1 MNAIVL
7 ADARVRYPNGAVA
20 LDGAD
25 LTVHDGERVALV
37 GRSGAG
43 KSTLINLLNGRLVLD
58 GALIEGR
65 VEILGV
71 DPRGVRGR
79 SGRRH
84 ARRIGTI
91 RQDHDLVGPLRVI
104 HNVNAGRLG
113 TWSTGRALRSLVRP
127 AEQAEAGRALALV
140 GLDSAVIDVRVDE
153 LSGGQRQ
160 RVALARVLR
169 QAPDLVLA
177 DEPVASLDPALSEA
191 VLDLLATPPAGSW
204 TTSVVSLHQP
214 EYARR
219 FADRVVG
226 LRRGRIDFDVPVAEL
241 TDQLL
246 ASVYSAS

>member
-1 MNAIVL
+1 VNAFEL
-7 ADARVRYPNGAVA
+7 ADARVRYANGAVA
-20 LDGAD
+20 LDGID
-25 LTVHDGERVALV
+25 LTVGDGERVALV

-65 VEILGV
+65 VDVLGV
-71 DPRGVRGR
+71 DPREARGR
-79 SGRRH
+79 AGRRH
-84 ARRIGTI
+84 ALRIGTI

-113 TWSTGRALRSLVRP
+113 AWSTGRALRSLARP
-127 AEQAEAGRALALV
+127 IERAEVERALALV
-140 GLDSAVIDVRVDE
+140 GLDPAIADVRVDE

-191 VLDLLATPPAGSW
+191 VLELLADPPADSW
-204 TTSVVSLHQP
+204 STSVVSLHQP

-219 FADRVVG
+219 FAQRVVG
-226 LRRGRIDFDVPVAEL
+226 MRRGRIDFDVPVDEL
-241 TDQLL
+241 TDRLL
-246 ASVYSAS
+246 NSVYDTA